1 MTHPGDGQGGWG
13 GQQGGWGQPNYPQ
26 TGGFPQQQQQQ
37 QSQYGGLGVYSG
49 GPPQR
54 PNRGP
59 WLVVGIIVAVLVLV
73 GGGLTVFLLN
83 RDSGS
88 AAGPSKSSTS
98 SAPPTTSSEKTTE
111 STAPPA
117 STCDAHASGWTCVPV
132 KSVGFGYDVPESWKP
147 ASATSV
153 SPVEGVPD
161 LKLIGLATYG
171 DYKCGGKGYNR
182 GNTGAG
188 LLPKGDAGATA
199 KDIAT
204 KLSTQYYKSAP
215 TSNAVVSDPKEVTL
229 PKTTVKGV
237 LVDSVITTSG
247 NNCLATKGSIR
258 ILVLQSADN
267 LHVFMANGDLE
278 GGATD
283 APAPVSDADLRAM
296 VDSVKPLS

>member
-13 GQQGGWGQPNYPQ
+13 GQQGGWGQPSYPQ
-26 TGGFPQQQQQQ
+26 TGGFPQQQQQA
-37 QSQYGGLGVYSG
+37 QYGGLGVYSG

-83 RDSGS
+83 RDPDKG
-88 AAGPSKSSTS
+88 AAPATS
-98 SAPPTTSSEKTTE
+98 SAPTTTSSEETTK
-111 STAPPA
+111 SSAPPA
-117 STCDAHASGWTCVPV
+117 ASCEAHAAKWTCVAV
-132 KSVGFGYDVPESWKP
+132 KSVGFGYDVPDTWKP
-147 ASATSV
+147 ATPTSV
-153 SPVEGVPD
+153 GVVEGLPD
-161 LKLIGLATYG
+161 VKLIGLATYG

-182 GNTGAG
+182 GNTGAA

-215 TSNAVVSDPKEVTL
+215 TSNAVVGEPKEITL
-229 PKTTVKGV
+229 PKTTVKGM

-258 ILVLQSADN
+258 VLVLQSTDN

-283 APAPVSDADLRAM
+283 APAAVSEADLQAM

>member
-13 GQQGGWGQPNYPQ
+13 GQQGGWAQPSYPQ
-26 TGGFPQQQQQQ
+26 TGGFPQQQQQ

-49 GPPQR
+49 GPPPER

-59 WLVVGIIVAVLVLV
+59 WLVVGVIVAVLLLV

-83 RDSGS
+83 RDSGGE
-88 AAGPSKSSTS
+88 AGPTTS
-98 SAPPTTSSEKTTE
+98 SAPVTTSSEAPTE
-111 STAPPA
+111 SSAPPA
-117 STCDAHASGWTCVPV
+117 TTCEPHAANWTCVPV

-147 ASATSV
+147 S
-153 SPVEGVPD
+153 SPTGVGIVEGLPD
-161 LKLIGLATYG
+161 VKLIGLATYG
-171 DYKCGGKGYNR
+171 DYKCGGKNYNR
-182 GNTGAG
+182 GNTGAA

-215 TSNAVVSDPKEVTL
+215 TSNAVVSDPKEVTV
-229 PKTTVKGV
+229 PNTTAKGV

-278 GGATD
+278 GGSAD
-283 APAPVSDADLRAM
+283 APAAVAPADLQAM